1 MFRAA
6 FSNADV
12 LRTGPQSR
20 SGRGLGKRAHFSS
33 WPWRR
38 NLLLRKGPIPL
49 REGFRLHYNPHPNRF
64 DSPVALPARVVI
76 APNASLSPEQ
86 AVWFMASISAV
97 GLSIALVFAC
107 MGFWPVLPIA
117 GLELMALGAALWVS
131 IRGNAYREVVDVND
145 GHVIVE
151 MGRVGE
157 GARRTCCWPRAWT
170 RIVLRSGANR
180 LAPTELW
187 LAFGAQRLQLAR
199 CLTDEE
205 RECLADRLKSLIKA
219 PAVLP
224 ELSSARTG

>member
-1 MFRAA
+1 M
-6 FSNADV
+6 D
-12 LRTGPQSR
+12 
-20 SGRGLGKRAHFSS
+20 
-33 WPWRR
+33 
-38 NLLLRKGPIPL
+38 PIPL
-49 REGFRLHYNPHPNRF
+49 REGFRLHYNPHPSRN
-64 DSPVALPARVVI
+64 DSPAVLPARVVI

-97 GLSIALVFAC
+97 GLSIALVFTW

-117 GLELMALGAALWVS
+117 GLELTALGAALWVS
-131 IRGNAYREVVDVND
+131 LRRNAYREVVDVND

-157 GARRTCCWPRAWT
+157 GAVSTICWPRAWT
-170 RIVLRSGANR
+170 RIDLRAGANR

-187 LAFGAQRLQLAR
+187 LAFGAQRLRLAR

-224 ELSSARTG
+224 GLTTARTG